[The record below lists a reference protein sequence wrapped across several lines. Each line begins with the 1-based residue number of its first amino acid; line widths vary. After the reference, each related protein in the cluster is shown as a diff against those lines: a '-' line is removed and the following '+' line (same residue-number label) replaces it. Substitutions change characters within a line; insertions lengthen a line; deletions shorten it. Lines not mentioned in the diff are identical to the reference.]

1 MASFRSCLLAV
12 VTTLAALSFAAHADT
27 INFNVSGGAGGFS
40 GSGVLTTTLT
50 APGTYLI
57 TGISGGGSGGS
68 VTGLIA
74 PGGFGGNDNLLFP
87 FNPQTLDTQGFS
99 FSATDGTDT
108 FDVNIFNKGTDYF
121 AFFRDEDNFT
131 ATLPVSF
138 TVSPSPS
145 PVPEPSTFLLMS
157 TGFLGVATLLRRKI
171 SV

>member
-1 MASFRSCLLAV
+1 MNLFRSCLLAV
-12 VTTLAALSFAAHADT
+12 TTMLAVSSLTARADT
-27 INFNVSGGAGGFS
+27 INFNVSGGAGGFT

-99 FSATDGTDT
+99 FSATDGTDS
-108 FDVNIFNKGTDYF
+108 FDVNIFSKGTDYF

-131 ATLPVSF
+131 ATVPVTF
-138 TVSPSPS
+138 DVAPSA
-145 PVPEPSTFLLMS
+145 VPEPSTFLLMS